1 MKLEIIMAA
10 YNNIKDMK
18 LVLDAYLNQTD
29 SHFSLCIAD
38 DGSRASVESLITVYL
53 ELGLN
58 IRHIWHPDAG
68 YRRAKIVN
76 KGIQTSTANFIIMTD
91 NDCIPSVNF
100 IADYKKVLHNDKLI
114 IGRRVDLYPSVSDAL
129 RSNKLALQRLEN
141 PLWLVFQSAIKG
153 LKRPEMG
160 IRFPSF
166 ICNIWNKKKRKAIGA
181 NMGLSRKALLSVN
194 GFDNDFQGYGFEET
208 DLEWR
213 LTKQGLV
220 SQTVLGRCTLY
231 HLFHTEKKES
241 KEAELLLQQKKK
253 GGKIFCDN
261 GINTNGSET

>member
-1 MKLEIIMAA
+1 MKIEIIMAA
-10 YNNIKDMK
+10 YNNVRDMK

-29 SHFSLCIAD
+29 SNFSLCIAD
-38 DGSRASVESLITVYL
+38 DGSRDSVKSLVAVYI

-58 IRHIWHPDAG
+58 IRHVWHHDAG
-68 YRRAKIVN
+68 YRRAQIVN
-76 KGIQTSTANFIIMTD
+76 KGIQTSSADFIVLTD

-100 IADYKKVLHNDKLI
+100 VADYKKILHKDKLI
-114 IGRRVDLYPSVSDAL
+114 IGRRVDLYPPVSDAL

-160 IRFPSF
+160 IRFPYF
-166 ICNIWNKKKRKAIGA
+166 ICKIWNKKKRKAIGA
-181 NMGLSRKALLSVN
+181 NMGLSRKALLAVN

-213 LTKQGLV
+213 LTKLGIV
-220 SQTVLGRCTLY
+220 SQTVLGRCALY
-231 HLFHTEKKES
+231 HLYHTEKIES
-241 KEAELLLQQKKK
+241 KEAELHLQQKIKA
-253 GGKIFCDN
+253 GKMRCDN
-261 GINTNGSET
+261 GILKNTTN